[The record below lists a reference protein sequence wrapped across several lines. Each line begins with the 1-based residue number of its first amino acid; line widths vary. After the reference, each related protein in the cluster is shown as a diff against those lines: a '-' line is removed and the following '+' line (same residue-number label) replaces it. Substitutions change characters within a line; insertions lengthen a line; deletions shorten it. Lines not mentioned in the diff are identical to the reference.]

1 MAIVGSAAI
10 GSLAL
15 VADGSVGVADPGV
28 MSGTARTGA
37 TVTGCVAPGVTWARS
52 WVEERART
60 AAIAV
65 MATRI
70 FGVLWVILRATND

>member
-1 MAIVGSAAI
+1 MVIAGSAAI

-15 VADGSVGVADPGV
+15 ADGSLGVADAGV

-37 TVTGCVAPGVTWARS
+37 TVTGCVASGVTWARS

-70 FGVLWVILRATND
+70 FGVLWVILRGNE